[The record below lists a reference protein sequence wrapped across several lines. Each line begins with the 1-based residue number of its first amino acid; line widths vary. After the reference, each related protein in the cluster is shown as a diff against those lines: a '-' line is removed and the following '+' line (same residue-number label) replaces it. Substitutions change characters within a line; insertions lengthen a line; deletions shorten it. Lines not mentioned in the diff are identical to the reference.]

1 MRSLHHPPEIIRW
14 RVISPLEAI
23 LSILIVLT
31 ASIIQGLAKYETD
44 NAILDF
50 ETLAV
55 KAFSILD
62 FISTSVIA
70 LVFWVVLI
78 ILIHL
83 VLSIFSKHARFK
95 DFLLYSGFGYLVIA
109 LSNLICY
116 LLSNNLINNILTLK
130 QDVTNQ
136 AFLQEKINQIP
147 LFQYMVV
154 QSRVAEILFLLYCA
168 FIITKIY
175 RTSAV
180 MALFAAFF
188 PVIILYFFTYAFKS
202 MLLQ

>member
-1 MRSLHHPPEIIRW
+1 MRSVHHLSENIALRVLSPPEA
-14 RVISPLEAI
+14 L

-31 ASIIQGLAKYETD
+31 AAMIQGLAKYETD

-50 ETLAV
+50 ETRAV
-55 KAFSILD
+55 KAFSIFD
-62 FISTSVIA
+62 FVSTSVIA
-70 LVFWVVLI
+70 VIFWIVLI

-83 VLSIFSKHARFK
+83 VLTIFSKHGKFR

-109 LSNLICY
+109 MSNLICY
-116 LLSNNLINNILTLK
+116 FLSNNLINNILALK
-130 QDVTNQ
+130 QDITNQ
-136 AFLQEKINQIP
+136 AFLLEKINQIP

-154 QSRVAEILFLLYCA
+154 QSRVAEILFLLYCT

-175 RTSAV
+175 RTSGV

-188 PVIILYFFTYAFKS
+188 PVIILYIFTYVFKR
-202 MLLQ
+202 MLL